1 MNYFTSHFL
10 SVCLLAILLPGS
22 TTNAGQSRIGD
33 TPTPLAEINPPAV
46 EQYYPVDSGVHWV
59 GLVPRDN
66 CLRFGCAV
74 DSGVHW
80 VGLVLDRG
88 AKVKLEDGSL
98 WEIAEKDQLHTRD
111 WRVAQKITV
120 SRNPNS
126 RHPFILT
133 NTDQKA
139 SADARLAARPK

>member
-46 EQYYPVDSGVHWV
+46 EQYYP
-59 GLVPRDN
+59 
-66 CLRFGCAV
+66 V

>member
-1 MNYFTSHFL
+1 MNSKFHRSTSRLDIRGGRGCLNHIAKTFAL
-10 SVCLLAILLPGS
+10 ISYSLLAIVLMGAA
-22 TTNAGQSRIGD
+22 TNAGQLHAGNVPSQ
-33 TPTPLAEINPPAV
+33 LAETNPPAV
-46 EQYYPVDSGVHWV
+46 EQYYP
-59 GLVPRDN
+59 
-66 CLRFGCAV
+66 V

-98 WEIAEKDQLHTRD
+98 WEIAEKDQFHTRD

-126 RHPFILT
+126 RHPFVLT
-133 NTDQKA
+133 NTDLKA
-139 SADARLAARPK
+139 TADARLAARSK